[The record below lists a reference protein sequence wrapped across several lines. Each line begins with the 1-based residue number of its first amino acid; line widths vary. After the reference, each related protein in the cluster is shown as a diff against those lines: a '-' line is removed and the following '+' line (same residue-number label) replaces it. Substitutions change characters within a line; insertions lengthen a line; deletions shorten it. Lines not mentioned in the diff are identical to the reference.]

1 MAIKLT
7 KEDQKRVIASIRE
20 FFDKELDQE
29 IGDLKARL
37 VLDYVLGEIAP
48 FAYNRGVAD
57 AESYLRAR
65 VEDLAGTCYQPPF
78 GYRTRKR

>member
-7 KEDQKRVIASIRE
+7 KEDEERVIASIRE

-37 VLDYVLGEIAP
+37 VLDYVLAEIAP
-48 FAYNRGVAD
+48 FA
-57 AESYLRAR
+57 
-65 VEDLAGTCYQPPF
+65 
-78 GYRTRKR
+78 